1 MLIAVTAIV
10 VGILGIA
17 WGGLMA
23 LGGAMSSAPTHDLWM
38 FLVTLPL
45 PAIAV
50 ALGALQVYRAVTGDA
65 RVREAILSL
74 PGLVLGLLGLVL
86 ACLWHFGNPGH
97 TNTF

>member
-1 MLIAVTAIV
+1 MIIAVTAFV
-10 VGILGIA
+10 VAILGIA

-23 LGGAMSSAPTHDLWM
+23 LGGAMSSAPMHDLSM

-45 PAIAV
+45 PLIAV
-50 ALGALQVYRAVTGDA
+50 GLSALQVYRAVSGDA
-65 RVREAILSL
+65 RAWEAIVSL
-74 PGLVLGLLGLVL
+74 PGLVLGLLGLLL